1 MNRHTPYRL
10 TISSQES
17 FWAYSFSTS
26 IAAMSEYES
35 AVSASVEHSEQ
46 NPGSPAARVCL
57 YDNGLRILEH
67 TPDGFMQEV
76 LDRTNP
82 PVDVAVTILLREILE
97 AGESLRI
104 PKHLTTLAQYI
115 SDAVEGE
122 RSDAE

>member
-1 MNRHTPYRL
+1 MKRHTPYRL
-10 TISSQES
+10 TIAAQES
-17 FWAYSFSTS
+17 FWSHSFSTI

-35 AVSASVEHSEQ
+35 AVSESTEHREQ
-46 NPGSPAARVCL
+46 NPDSPAVRVCL
-57 YDNGLRILEH
+57 YDKGLRILEH

-76 LDRTNP
+76 IDRTNP

-97 AGESLRI
+97 AAESLRL
-104 PKHLTTLAQYI
+104 PKHLTTLAKYI